1 MSDYFETEE
10 VVKEYD
16 SKISGRI
23 LSYLKPYKF
32 LTVVVLAALAFST
45 GGELLFPVLQQ
56 RLIDRA
62 IMSRF
67 LPLRPER
74 AGSGLGPEAEK
85 ALRELESAEGAL
97 RIRDYLFVP
106 QDQNIRFS
114 TRAEKEL
121 RARGVL
127 EDGQW
132 YAFGVS
138 DSALPVMEK
147 YGDLFIRE
155 ENAGA
160 IRSPDLEKLSADERR
175 VIRNDDLSRI
185 LRTTLV
191 LFATL
196 ALVFVFT
203 FIQTI
208 VSVLIGQRVMKD
220 IRLELFK
227 KTSSQSTD
235 FLSRNPVGRIVTRLT
250 GDVET
255 INEFFTNVLIAF
267 IKDISVMIGALVTL
281 FILSPRLAAVA
292 LVTLPPVLLV
302 TALSRIKARDAFRR
316 QRVASSK
323 VNSYLSERLS
333 GVQVVQLFLGE
344 KRSRKEFGE
353 RNGEFLDANLAEM
366 YVYAIFRPI
375 IDFLSVLTTAVV
387 IAVGANFVLNL
398 SLSLGV
404 LVAFINLV
412 GLFYSPVMDIAEK
425 YTLLQSAMAG
435 GERVF
440 ALLDTEERIPDNG
453 RRNIEEVSGAS
464 VESSEH
470 SRPPDAL
477 MEPPAPSAEPSGAP
491 VLSRKSLVK
500 GRIEFRDVSFSYKEG
515 EEVLKRLS
523 FTVEPGEMAAI
534 VGYTGAG
541 KTTIINVL
549 TRLWDIQ
556 SGSITLDD
564 IPAAE
569 IPLRQLRRAI
579 LPVLQEVFLFSGT
592 VADNISLGLPLR
604 ETDIVAAA
612 RAVHADEFISRL
624 PDGYNTKLSEGAA
637 NISSGQRQ
645 LISFARVIAHNPA
658 MVILDEAT
666 SSVDTETEN
675 LIRLGIQKVLAGRT
689 SIVIAHRLSTI
700 RHAERIF
707 VLSGGRLVEQ
717 GRHDELIARNGLY
730 AGLYRLQFGE
740 TCSPGTFPPLNLT
753 DT

>member
-1 MSDYFETEE
+1 MKHSAKGPAKEVPLSDYFETEE

-32 LTVVVLAALAFST
+32 LTAVVLVALAFST

-62 IMSRF
+62 VMARF
-67 LPLRPER
+67 LPLRPDR
-74 AGSGLGPEAEK
+74 AAGGRNAGQLGAEAEK
-85 ALRELESAEGAL
+85 AFRELESVKGAV
-97 RIRDYLFVP
+97 RIKDYLFVP
-106 QDQNIRFS
+106 QDQSIRFS
-114 TRAEKEL
+114 SKAEKDL
-121 RARGVL
+121 RGSGVL

-132 YAFGVS
+132 YAFTLSEAARPIVERHR
-138 DSALPVMEK
+138 DI
-147 YGDLFIRE
+147 FIWE

-160 IRSPDLEKLSADERR
+160 VRSGDMETLSADERR
-175 VIRNDDLSRI
+175 IIRQDDLSLI
-185 LRTTLV
+185 LRTV
-191 LFATL
+191 IILFVIL

-203 FIQTI
+203 FIETI
-208 VSVLIGQRVMKD
+208 VSVLIGQKVMKD

-227 KTSSQSTD
+227 KTSAQSTD

-267 IKDISVMIGALVTL
+267 IKDLSVMTGALVTL
-281 FILSPRLAAVA
+281 FILSPRLAAVV
-292 LVTLPPVLLV
+292 LVTLPPVLVV
-302 TALSRIKARDAFRR
+302 TLLSRIKARDAFRR
-316 QRVASSK
+316 QRVSSSK

-353 RNGEFLDANLAEM
+353 RNGEFLKANLAEM

-404 LVAFINLV
+404 LIAFINLV

-440 ALLDTEERIPDNG
+440 ALLDTGERIPDTGN
-453 RRNIEEVSGAS
+453 RSIEEPGTRETLADSSGGW
-464 VESSEH
+464 
-470 SRPPDAL
+470 
-477 MEPPAPSAEPSGAP
+477 GA
-491 VLSRKSLVK
+491 KSLVR
-500 GRIEFRDVSFSYKEG
+500 GRVEFKDVSFSYKEG
-515 EEVLKRLS
+515 EEVLKNLS

-541 KTTIINVL
+541 KTTITNVL

-556 SGSITLDD
+556 SGSVTLDG
-564 IPAAE
+564 IPIAE
-569 IPLRQLRRAI
+569 IPIQELRRAV

-592 VADNISLGLPLR
+592 VAENISLGLPLS
-604 ETDIVAAA
+604 EDEIAEAAK
-612 RAVHADEFISRL
+612 AVHAHEFISRL

-637 NISSGQRQ
+637 NISSGQLQ
-645 LISFARVIAHNPA
+645 LISFARVVAHNPA

-675 LIRLGIQKVLAGRT
+675 LIQLGIQRLLAGRT

-700 RHAERIF
+700 RHAERIL
-707 VLSGGRLVEQ
+707 VLSGGRLVEE
-717 GRHDELIARNGLY
+717 GRHD
-730 AGLYRLQFGE
+730 
-740 TCSPGTFPPLNLT
+740 
-753 DT
+753 